1 MLTYW
6 LHRHI
11 SVCHLHSM
19 TPLQLEY
26 IRKVKSLLS
35 AVITRTLVTPHLFVW
50 PDTGYQFC
58 GDNRSAVTVYLLLP
72 FNCSFKCF
80 FYQYFSGKLWKFL
93 SIPPFKG
100 LLCHIDFNKCL
111 WWSYGS
117 YNDVCMVLENKGYAV
132 NSLSLMC
139 VSWMFE
145 VWFQECMTTINSC

>member
-80 FYQYFSGKLWKFL
+80 FTNIL
-93 SIPPFKG
+93 
-100 LLCHIDFNKCL
+100 
-111 WWSYGS
+111 
-117 YNDVCMVLENKGYAV
+117 VENCG
-132 NSLSLMC
+132 NFSLSLRLKDRC
-139 VSWMFE
+139 VILTSISVYGGLMVVIMMFAWCWKIK
-145 VWFQECMTTINSC
+145 VMLWTL